1 MKLTRYILVL
11 CLLLSLGGWG
21 CRAKT
26 VDIPQA
32 ETTSTPE
39 VVAPVETEPDPDP
52 SAVNTGLPVQD
63 ISDIVA
69 AGDSPDRKALLA
81 VAHTATGIPDS
92 EPFYVWQLYLQGS
105 SAVGDLQGSTSGNRL
120 LVAFENDGSGWQAVY
135 QKKFIDAGESE
146 LLASC
151 PLVTDE
157 LAQRV
162 DFVVPVT
169 ADPFYNSIADTL
181 VRAGRAAGVS
191 GMAVYAPTRLPEGF
205 TLAQANNN
213 DGYSASVMYASGSAR
228 LEYVIIIASDYG
240 DETPEFG
247 YNNLSFGDLKANMAR
262 SFGNSRTSPDIGTGP
277 HLMTSQAGEH
287 YMLGENI
294 SPGMVAA
301 VAESMVRV
309 R

>member
-1 MKLTRYILVL
+1 MKLTRYILAL

-26 VDIPQA
+26 VETPQA

-39 VVAPVETEPDPDP
+39 VVAPVETEPDP

-63 ISDIVA
+63 ISDKVA

-92 EPFYVWQLYLQGS
+92 EPFYVWQLYAQGS
-105 SAVGDLQGSTSGNRL
+105 SAVGDLQGSTSGSRL
-120 LVAFENDGSGWQAVY
+120 LVAFENDGSGWKAVY
-135 QKKFIDAGESE
+135 QKKFIDASESE

-162 DFVVPVT
+162 DFVVPVEI
-169 ADPFYNSIADTL
+169 DDFYLRERGILESASAEMGSED
-181 VRAGRAAGVS
+181 AGT
-191 GMAVYAPTRLPEGF
+191 MYAPTRLPEGF
-205 TLAQANNN
+205 VMAGSTSIAE
-213 DGYSASVMYASGSAR
+213 GSSSVEYVRGDAR
-228 LEYVIIIASDYG
+228 LTYFAWISGDYG
-240 DETPEFG
+240 DQPTPEDIYTG
-247 YNNLSFGDLKANMAR
+247 LRFGDLPASMD
-262 SFGNSRTSPDIGTGP
+262 SLFYYRTHGP
-277 HLMTSQAGEH
+277 EQGPFLTASGWYQVVCGV
-287 YMLGENI
+287 GI
-294 SPGMVAA
+294 TPGMVAA